1 VNALL
6 DIGRGYN
13 LKLEV
18 AMLPRV
24 AFLTASLCCVL
35 VSPTVARAQDLASTI
50 VGVWKAIS
58 VESKE
63 VVSGK
68 INRPF
73 GDKPEG
79 TWVFTRGGRTLF
91 MVFHGDRKS
100 PAAANATDAER
111 VALFNSMTA
120 YIGTY
125 RVDGDKVIVTVDN
138 SAIQSWNGT
147 QRSTTITVSGTQFTS
162 RAAPFKAAT
171 TGLVG
176 DGDTVPFGLATNV
189 GVFRRSVSDH
199 CHRSS
204 IIDPLAS
211 TPCSRRPMS
220 ADQSRADMPL
230 RRSTP

>member
-1 VNALL
+1 
-6 DIGRGYN
+6 
-13 LKLEV
+13 
-18 AMLPRV
+18 MLPRV
-24 AFLTASLCCVL
+24 AFLAALCSVL

-58 VESKE
+58 VETKE

-79 TWVFTRGGRTLF
+79 TWVFTRGGRTSL
-91 MVFHGDRKS
+91 MLFHGDRKS

-125 RVDGDKVIVTVDN
+125 RVDGDKLIVTVDN

-162 RAAPFKAAT
+162 RAVPFKAAT
-171 TGLVG
+171 TGLDVV
-176 DGDTVPFGLATNV
+176 TETTWQKVE
-189 GVFRRSVSDH
+189 
-199 CHRSS
+199 
-204 IIDPLAS
+204 
-211 TPCSRRPMS
+211 
-220 ADQSRADMPL
+220 
-230 RRSTP
+230 